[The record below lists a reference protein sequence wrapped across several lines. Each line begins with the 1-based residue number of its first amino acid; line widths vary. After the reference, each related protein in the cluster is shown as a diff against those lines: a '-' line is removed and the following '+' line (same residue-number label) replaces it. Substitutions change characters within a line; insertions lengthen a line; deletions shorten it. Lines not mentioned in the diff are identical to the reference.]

1 MAPLKIILT
10 AVNRLSPQLKKI
22 NRGFAGVAKAAKRM
36 GAQTGKVIG
45 TLGRLFSGLVSKL
58 FSIGKALALMG
69 VAAITAFGF
78 IVRNSIASTDALAK
92 QASKIGT
99 TTEALSKLRFVA
111 EQTGIAQSTMD
122 MALQRFVRRTGE
134 AARGTGEA
142 KGALQALNLNAQE
155 LVNMPLEDQMIE
167 LANAFETAGTDA
179 NKLSL
184 AFKLFDSEGAALINI
199 LALGEEQLRGM
210 FDEAT
215 ALGLV
220 MSSKAA
226 RGAEIANQKFGKLK
240 GLFQGLTR
248 QISAALAPALGVLVE
263 LLTKKLKKA
272 IEESDGSIEVFANSV
287 AINILTGTKK
297 AISGVASMVNEIG
310 KLVGLGVAKINE
322 FRINSLSKDVKA
334 LNKDFTRLNSIVAK
348 TINPEFGDFSADELF
363 FMFNNG
369 LRQNSKTFQAD
380 VSAMFSSV
388 TQAYLEGKTELDE
401 LIASTQ
407 VQGTDLINVDGVLTS
422 IDTMIEELMVKREEL
437 KETFIGPLQQ
447 DFVEMNTG
455 ISSSFDAMANTV
467 QQVTL
472 GAVSSA
478 LGGLQQL
485 VQGLMN
491 ATEKGSKEHKRL
503 YLISKGIAVAQ
514 AIVSAHASAASTMAA
529 YASAAAFMGPAG
541 PAMIA
546 KGQVM
551 AGIIKGIGYA
561 NAAVIAGT
569 AVKSYDG
576 GGFTG
581 TGSRTGGV
589 DGKGGFHAILHPNET
604 VVDHTRGQSAGGGE
618 SVVINQTFNVST
630 GVATTVRSEIANLM
644 PQIAEATSNAVAQN
658 RMRGG
663 AFSKQ
668 LLGR

>member
-22 NRGFAGVAKAAKRM
+22 NRGFAGVAKAARSM
-36 GAQTGKVIG
+36 GAKTSKVLN
-45 TLGRLFSGLVSKL
+45 TLKGLFGGLLKKL
-58 FSIGKALALMG
+58 FSVGKALSLMG
-69 VAAITAFGF
+69 IAAITAFGF

-111 EQTGIAQSTMD
+111 EQTGIAQTTMD

-142 KGALQALNLNAQE
+142 KGALQALNLNAKE

-199 LALGEEQLRGM
+199 LSLGEEQLRGM

-220 MSSKAA
+220 MSGSAA

-248 QISAALAPALGVLVE
+248 QVSAALAPALGVLVE
-263 LLTKKLKKA
+263 LLTNNLKDA
-272 IEESDGSIEVFANSV
+272 IEDSSGSVEVFANSI
-287 AINILTGTKK
+287 AISILSGTKK
-297 AISGVASMVNEIG
+297 AINGVADMVNEIAN
-310 KLVGLGVAKINE
+310 LVGIGIAKINS
-322 FRINSLSKDVKA
+322 FRINSMTKDVNA
-334 LNKDFTRLNSIVAK
+334 LGKDFATLNSIMTK
-348 TINPEFGDFSADELF
+348 ITNPEFGDFSAYESW
-363 FMFNNG
+363 FMFTRG
-369 LRQNSKTFQAD
+369 LRQNTDTFKEDVNTMFGAVFEAWQAGT
-380 VSAMFSSV
+380 A
-388 TQAYLEGKTELDE
+388 ELDE
-401 LIASTQ
+401 LVASTQ
-407 VQGTDLINVDGVLTS
+407 MTGDKLLNVEGVTS
-422 IDTMIEELMVKREEL
+422 TIDTMIEELMIKREEL
-437 KETFIGPLQQ
+437 KESFIGPLQE
-447 DFVEMNTG
+447 DFKQMNTE
-455 ISSSFDAMANTV
+455 IAASFDSMANTV

-472 GAVSSA
+472 GAVGSA

-485 VQGLMN
+485 VGGLMN

-503 YLISKGIAVAQ
+503 YLIAKGIAVAQ

-541 PAMIA
+541 PAFIK
-546 KGQVM
+546 KGVAM
-551 AGIIKGIGYA
+551 ASIIKGIGYA

-581 TGSRTGGV
+581 TGSRSGGV

-604 VVDHTRGQSAGGGE
+604 VVDHTKGQTVGG
-618 SVVINQTFNVST
+618 VVVNQTFNIAT
-630 GVATTVRSEIANLM
+630 GVESTVRAEIANLM
-644 PQIAEATSNAVAQN
+644 PQIAEATSSAVAQQ

-663 AFSKQ
+663 NYSRQ